1 MKFSIACISLFLT
14 ASLSSVNAF
23 APSSGSS
30 SVARSSTSKLNIVV
44 GDTAEE
50 FAARVEA
57 TFENSPTKDMK
68 FDAMV
73 QSHFPGAISNKD
85 LVTKTVNLLSSKG
98 YDGQNTLLATSLCC
112 DELARQLEDD
122 FNGIYGNN
130 FNLGGL
136 GTLTFSTCY
145 GSFLV
150 EQRCHRAVATVLR
163 NENETIVDRFSFRCL
178 CLCVSH

>member
-14 ASLSSVNAF
+14 ASTSVNAF
-23 APSSGSS
+23 VPSSGSS
-30 SVARSSTSKLNIVV
+30 SVARSTSKLNIVV

-136 GTLTFSTCY
+136 GTCLQ
-145 GSFLV
+145 SFKFLFLL
-150 EQRCHRAVATVLR
+150 HAIL
-163 NENETIVDRFSFRCL
+163 FFR
-178 CLCVSH
+178 

>member
-23 APSSGSS
+23 VPSGSS

-136 GTLTFSTCY
+136 GTCSLW
-145 GSFLV
+145 FLLRFQV
-150 EQRCHRAVATVLR
+150 LSRRTMSRTVLR

-178 CLCVSH
+178 CVCVSH

>member
-14 ASLSSVNAF
+14 ASTSVNAF
-23 APSSGSS
+23 APSGSS
-30 SVARSSTSKLNIVV
+30 SVARSTSKLNIVV

-136 GTLTFSTCY
+136 GTCLQS
-145 GSFLV
+145 SLIHFLFCAVVFFV
-150 EQRCHRAVATVLR
+150 EQRCYRAVVVIVAVLR
-163 NENETIVDRFSFRCL
+163 NETKLSSIDFRS
-178 CLCVSH
+178 VV

>member
-1 MKFSIACISLFLT
+1 MKFSTTCISLFLA
-14 ASLSSVNAF
+14 ASSANAF
-23 APSSGSS
+23 APTLS
-30 SVARSSTSKLNIVV
+30 SVRSSTSTSTSSLNIVV

-57 TFENSPTKDMK
+57 TFENSPTKDSK
-68 FDAMV
+68 FEAMV
-73 QSHFPGAISNKD
+73 QSHFPGAISNQD
-85 LVTKTVNLLSSKG
+85 LVTNAVNILSSKG

-136 GTLTFSTCY
+136 GTFYVTI
-145 GSFLV
+145 
-150 EQRCHRAVATVLR
+150 AVFVM
-163 NENETIVDRFSFRCL
+163 
-178 CLCVSH
+178 